1 MKEKLEVVTNIVLMG
16 LACVVGYR
24 LWPAHRAPENP
35 PPVSVKAGDHLPSL
49 PAYDWKAHDR
59 TLVLALR
66 NGCRFCEESIPFYRK
81 LAELE
86 KSNQIDA
93 HLIAVFPD
101 DPAVVRQLVETQ
113 RLAIEA
119 LPGIELS
126 QVKVEGTPTLI
137 LVDRQGQVSKV
148 WIGELAAAG
157 QADVITGISRAGA
170 KRPWIAAAMLPP
182 SYVSACWRRS
192 QQAAVPRGSRMRS
205 DSWRSHPKTDG
216 RGKQGACGPD
226 QLDNA
231 RGW

>member
-1 MKEKLEVVTNIVLMG
+1 MKEKLEVVTNIVLIG
-16 LACVVGYR
+16 LACVIGYHFWQAR
-24 LWPAHRAPENP
+24 RTPENP
-35 PPVSVKAGDHLPSL
+35 PPAWVKIGDQLSNL
-49 PAYDWKAHDR
+49 AAYDWKAHDR

-101 DPAVVRQLVETQ
+101 DLAAVRQLVETQ
-113 RLAIEA
+113 QLAIEA

-157 QADVITGISRAGA
+157 QADVVAAISKAG
-170 KRPWIAAAMLPP
+170 
-182 SYVSACWRRS
+182 
-192 QQAAVPRGSRMRS
+192 
-205 DSWRSHPKTDG
+205 
-216 RGKQGACGPD
+216 GAD